1 MKSDPPPA
9 PDYVGAANAQGAA
22 NKEAAVAS
30 AKLSNPNITNP
41 YGSQTVTYGAGGDPD
56 IPTVTQTLSPAQ
68 QGLFDQNNRISA
80 GLGNLAEGGIG
91 RVGALLGT
99 QFDMSQIP
107 GQAQAGQQ
115 GWENAYNAIT
125 QRNQPFMDRQESM
138 LKAQLANQGLAPDSE
153 AYKNAM
159 MDLGQQQNNFNLGAQ
174 AQATDQQQ
182 AQFGMDTQA
191 RQNAISQE
199 AYLRQLPLNEIN
211 ALRSGSQ
218 INVPQFQAYQG
229 QSIAPAPVMQGVQN
243 QYQADLNSY
252 NAQQGGMNNMM
263 SGLFGLGG
271 AALMGPIGGVAAGG
285 LSKMFSDIRLK
296 ENIRRVGTTHGGLP
310 IYTYNYIGSPEQHMG
325 VMAQE
330 VEKVIPEA
338 VGTHES
344 GFLMVDYSKVR

>member
-1 MKSDPPPA
+1 MGKASPPPA

-30 AKLSNPNITNP
+30 AKLSNPNISNP
-41 YGSQTVTYGAGGDPD
+41 YGTQTVTYNDATGDGLV
-56 IPTVTQTLSPAQ
+56 PTVTQTLSPAQ
-68 QGLFDQNNRISA
+68 QSLFDQNNRISA

-91 RVGALLGT
+91 RVGSMLGT

-107 GQAQAGQQ
+107 AQAQAGDA
-115 GWENAYNAIT
+115 GWQRAYDAIT

-138 LKAQLANQGLAPDSE
+138 TKTQLANQGLAPDSE

-174 AQATDQQQ
+174 SQATAQEQ

-229 QSIAPAPVMQGVQN
+229 QSMAPAPIMQGVQN
-243 QYQADLNSY
+243 QYQAGLNST
-252 NAQQGGMNNMM
+252 NAQNANFNNTM
-263 SGLFGLGG
+263 SGLFGLGSAG
-271 AALMGPIGGVAAGG
+271 LMA
-285 LSKMFSDIRLK
+285 MSDERLK

-310 IYTYNYIGSPEQHMG
+310 VYTYNYKWSPMQHMG

-330 VEKVIPEA
+330 VEQVIPEA

-344 GFLMVDYSKVR
+344 GYKMVNYGMVR

>member
-1 MKSDPPPA
+1 MKNDPPPA

-30 AKLSNPNITNP
+30 AKLSNPNIINP
-41 YGSQTVTYGAGGDPD
+41 YGQQTVTYNDSPSFDSSGYDAAMAKYNSDLSAYNSSPNQGGFLGLLGAGGHKGPAPVAPD
-56 IPTVTQTLSPAQ
+56 KSAFTRPGDGLVPTVTQSLSPAQ
-68 QGLFDQNNRISA
+68 QALFDQNNRISA

-91 RVGALLGT
+91 RVGQMLGT

-107 GQAQAGQQ
+107 AQAQAGDA
-115 GWENAYNAIT
+115 GWQRAYDAIT
-125 QRNQPFMDRQESM
+125 QRNQPFMDRQEAM
-138 LKAQLANQGLAPDSE
+138 QKTQLANQGLAPDSE

-174 AQATDQQQ
+174 AQATGQQQ

-229 QSIAPAPVMQGVQN
+229 SQMAPTPIMQGVQN

-252 NAQQGGMNNMM
+252 NAQQGSSNNMM
-263 SGLFGLGG
+263 SGLFGLG
-271 AALMGPIGGVAAGG
+271 AAGMQVAG
-285 LSKMFSDIRLK
+285 PALLAM
-296 ENIRRVGTTHGGLP
+296 
-310 IYTYNYIGSPEQHMG
+310 
-325 VMAQE
+325 
-330 VEKVIPEA
+330 
-338 VGTHES
+338 
-344 GFLMVDYSKVR
+344 